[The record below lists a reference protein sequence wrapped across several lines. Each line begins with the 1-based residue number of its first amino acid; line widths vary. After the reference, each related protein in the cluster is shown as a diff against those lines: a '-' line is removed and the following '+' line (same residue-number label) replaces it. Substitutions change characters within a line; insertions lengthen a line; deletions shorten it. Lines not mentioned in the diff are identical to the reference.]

1 MAVARDKL
9 ARQPDAVIRPMTETD
24 VPSVGAVE
32 RAAYQFPWSEGIFR
46 DCVRVGYECRVATLE
61 HAVIAYSV
69 MSVGAGESHI
79 LNLCVAEDFR
89 GRGIGKRLLSYMVDR
104 AASLGMDEAFL
115 EVRPTNAAAIS
126 LYRSLGFEQVGVRRG
141 YYQAADGREDA
152 AVFRLGLQARRPL
165 HS

>member
-89 GRGIGKRLLSYMVDR
+89 GRGIGKRLLSYMVER
-104 AASLGMDEAFL
+104 AAALGMDEAFL
-115 EVRPTNAAAIS
+115 EVRPTNSAAIS

-141 YYQAADGREDA
+141 YYQAAGGREDA